1 MCFDSVIY
9 KFYCF
14 QLHFQLFSQL
24 LLGCSHEKYVIS
36 YLAICIYM
44 YNTYTYMRMRVYVYM
59 CLPAL
64 SLSGLRT
71 PARISRLSAYRKDS
85 ACTVAAPM
93 LPLAPITNTT
103 GLDMMAG
110 FVS

>member
-59 CLPAL
+59 CLPACVCQYTTDNCSWKKL
-64 SLSGLRT
+64 TRQV
-71 PARISRLSAYRKDS
+71 KD
-85 ACTVAAPM
+85 
-93 LPLAPITNTT
+93 L
-103 GLDMMAG
+103 
-110 FVS
+110 